1 MNYWSNVAFGIKLL
15 IFFQEITDNELSA
28 ICDESVP
35 KIVSVFQLNRI
46 VRKEAEAET
55 SSVERFG
62 LLFTFFGCV
71 STTKEN
77 FHFSRMYSYFL
88 VDTVRLFK
96 TTFLFQFRDKLPVQM
111 PGLSERFFG
120 FDRVEQ
126 TPAQTRKRSGLEAS
140 L

>member
-28 ICDESVP
+28 ICDVP

-62 LLFTFFGCV
+62 LLLGNDHWIESV
-71 STTKEN
+71 I
-77 FHFSRMYSYFL
+77 FH
-88 VDTVRLFK
+88 
-96 TTFLFQFRDKLPVQM
+96 
-111 PGLSERFFG
+111 
-120 FDRVEQ
+120 
-126 TPAQTRKRSGLEAS
+126 
-140 L
+140 